1 MKDHIRGCG
10 KDDKPL
16 TLYRIP
22 SHGELAPL
30 SGGYYHVRCGYRP
43 PSKIKNGIL
52 LCDACVAKL
61 GLHAV
66 CDLLRDTPPVR
77 ADLHE
82 GDGTP
87 PSPPHALSG

>member
-1 MKDHIRGCG
+1 MSDHIKGCG

-22 SHGELAPL
+22 SDGELSPL

-61 GLHAV
+61 GLPAV
-66 CDLLRDTPPVR
+66 SDTL
-77 ADLHE
+77 A
-82 GDGTP
+82 GC
-87 PSPPHALSG
+87 

>member
-1 MKDHIRGCG
+1 MSDHIKGCG

-22 SHGELAPL
+22 SHGELSPL

-61 GLHAV
+61 GLPAV
-66 CDLLRDTPPVR
+66 CDPLRDTASVR
-77 ADLHE
+77 ADSHE
-82 GDGTP
+82 GDGRP
-87 PSPPHALSG
+87 PSQAHAPS